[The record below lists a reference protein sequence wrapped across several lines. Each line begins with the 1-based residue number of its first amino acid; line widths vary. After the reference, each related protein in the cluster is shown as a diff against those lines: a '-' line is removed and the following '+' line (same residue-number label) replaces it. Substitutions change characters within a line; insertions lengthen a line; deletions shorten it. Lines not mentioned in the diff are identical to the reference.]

1 MPSADNALMRR
12 FHVPRAEPGV
22 LVLDRRQAHHA
33 RDVLRLTIGD
43 AVEVFDDDGRRAQG
57 RILRCSPR
65 EVVVEIG
72 EALAAA
78 PSPLEVIV
86 AAAVPKGARADWM
99 VEKLGEL
106 GVSEYVP
113 LIAARSVV
121 HVEGPSKLDR
131 WQRIAQE
138 SARQSRRPGVMRIA
152 SPAPLVTALDSA
164 RGAGWYFC
172 TEGPSLR
179 PMADAVASVVTAPR
193 PPQLWLWIGPEGG
206 WTPQERDRFERA
218 GLTPVSLGGTILR
231 VETAAVAAAAVVAAV
246 LVPAMQKGQQT

>member
-1 MPSADNALMRR
+1 MRR

>member
-33 RDVLRLTIGD
+33 RDVLRLSSGD
-43 AVEVFDDDGRRAQG
+43 DVEVFDDDGRRAQG
-57 RILRCSPR
+57 RIVRCSPR

-106 GVSEYVP
+106 GVSEFVP

-121 HVEGPSKLDR
+121 HVEGRSKLDR

-138 SARQSRRPGVMRIA
+138 SARQSRRAGVMRIA
-152 SPAPLVTALDSA
+152 SPAPLVTAIDSA

-179 PMADAVASVVTAPR
+179 PMADAVASLVAAPT
-193 PPQLWLWIGPEGG
+193 PQLWLWIGPEGG
-206 WTPQERDRFERA
+206 WTLEERDRFERA